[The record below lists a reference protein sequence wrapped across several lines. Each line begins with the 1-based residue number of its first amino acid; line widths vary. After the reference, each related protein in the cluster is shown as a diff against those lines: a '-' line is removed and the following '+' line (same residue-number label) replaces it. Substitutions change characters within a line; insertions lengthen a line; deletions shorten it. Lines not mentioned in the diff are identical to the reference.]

1 MHSAQPSASSCDTL
15 CSQEEEFQQKWKLLK
30 QGKNKPLEAD
40 EVEFLEGVAEHEARQ
55 ERLKRESDA
64 LELQSFQLL
73 REQAL
78 VRTAALPSVGGPVS
92 TTVLAPVRT
101 ERRAADAVC

>member
-1 MHSAQPSASSCDTL
+1 M
-15 CSQEEEFQQKWKLLK
+15 K

-40 EVEFLEGVAEHEARQ
+40 EVEFLEGVAEHEALQ
-55 ERLKRESDA
+55 ERLQRESDA

-78 VRTAALPSVGGPVS
+78 VRRAPVPAVAGPAVQATAP
-92 TTVLAPVRT
+92 APVRK
-101 ERRAADAVC
+101 RAQRCCAIR